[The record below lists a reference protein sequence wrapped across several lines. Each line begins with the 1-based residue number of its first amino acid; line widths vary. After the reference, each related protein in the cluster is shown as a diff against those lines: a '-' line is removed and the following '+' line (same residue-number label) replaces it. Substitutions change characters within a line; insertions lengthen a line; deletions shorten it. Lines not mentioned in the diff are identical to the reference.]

1 MDKKSNNFL
10 EDNFELNDIKPT
22 TKKTV
27 KKEPVKKE
35 PVRNTTNIDFN
46 HFFTNC
52 KEFIFK
58 HKTIILSSIAIIIIL
73 IAVFSI
79 ISNLINYNQN
89 KEELEVTKDTIPY
102 TDTVETTDKPAET
115 AVPAT
120 EPPAISVETQPPT
133 EAKSEINKKQ
143 FENIRLRYNNDDIM
157 GYILAFGTNINA
169 PVAIAENNTFY
180 QDHDLYKNENIDG
193 ALFLDSSTD
202 VSNLSKN
209 TIIYGRCDI
218 PSEQFYDLAL
228 YKDEKYYREN
238 RFITF
243 DTPYNNTV
251 WEIFSFHLVNDD
263 YSYLKTS
270 FTDQKEFETFIVG
283 LKNLSMYEIDTSVTK
298 DDKILTLTSTNTNNE
313 RYVIHAK
320 LYRMN

>member
-1 MDKKSNNFL
+1 MDKKNNDFI
-10 EDNFELNDIKPT
+10 EDNFELNDIKPSP
-22 TKKTV
+22 KKAI
-27 KKEPVKKE
+27 KKKPVKK
-35 PVRNTTNIDFN
+35 TANIDFN
-46 HFFTNC
+46 HFLSIC

-58 HKTIILSSIAIIIIL
+58 YRVVILTIIAVITLSIAI
-73 IAVFSI
+73 FSI
-79 ISNLINYNQN
+79 ISSLKKSSSKEKELTVQKEPIVYFETE
-89 KEELEVTKDTIPY
+89 KPLAEKTTEELTPTSIPSENIES
-102 TDTVETTDKPAET
+102 TD
-115 AVPAT
+115 
-120 EPPAISVETQPPT
+120 I
-133 EAKSEINKKQ
+133 EINKKQ

-157 GYILAFGTNINA
+157 GYILAFGTNINS

-193 ALFLDSSTD
+193 ALFLDSATD
-202 VSNLSKN
+202 VSNFSKN

-218 PSEQFYDLAL
+218 PSEQFYDLVL

-263 YSYLKTS
+263 YSYLKTNFS
-270 FTDQKEFETFIVG
+270 DLQEFETFIVG
-283 LKNLSMYEIDTSVTK
+283 LKNLSIYEIDTSVTK
-298 DDKILTLTSTNTNNE
+298 EDKILTLTSTNSNNE

-320 LYRMN
+320 LYRTN